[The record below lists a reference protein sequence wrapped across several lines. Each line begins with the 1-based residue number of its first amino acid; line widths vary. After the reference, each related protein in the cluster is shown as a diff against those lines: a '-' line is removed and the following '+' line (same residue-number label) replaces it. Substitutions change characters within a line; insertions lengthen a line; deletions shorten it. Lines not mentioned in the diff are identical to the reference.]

1 MGAIVAD
8 AWGGPEGFF
17 RELNRSEPQLGR
29 DLYNFM
35 SFGPESIHPH
45 GPVVL
50 EVSRLLEM
58 LWLLL
63 PARDWPGLPP
73 ALDSPL
79 DRWAAECPTEVS
91 PHHGISFNEAFQM
104 AYLHATNPF
113 IDLGS
118 LAPLS
123 WSHFR
128 SLFRGSWWEG
138 SPLAFSLH
146 RHRVVDLGLRVR
158 CATSLMLPS
167 MGVDLGLS
175 LTDGES
181 ESIRSA
187 LEWGPLESWGSRV
200 VGQTLAITMMGLGNP
215 LNRDAMEDFLSGL
228 RASESP
234 DNPGRWA
241 SWFFAGHP
249 RLDALDE
256 LRRRAEGIPLAL
268 AMPLNLEAVAEDL
281 GPVPRDF
288 HRGMDGEFSLVK
300 GGLNR

>member
-1 MGAIVAD
+1 MGTIVAD

-17 RELNRSEPQLGR
+17 RELNRSEPQLGKE
-29 DLYNFM
+29 LCNFM
-35 SFGPESIHPH
+35 SSGPESIHPH

-50 EVSRLLEM
+50 EVGRLLEM
-58 LWLLL
+58 LWFLL
-63 PARDWPGLPP
+63 PSRDWPGLPSVV
-73 ALDSPL
+73 ASPMG
-79 DRWAAECPTEVS
+79 RWAAECPTEMS
-91 PHHGISFNEAFQM
+91 LHHGTSFNGAFQM
-104 AYLHATNPF
+104 AYLHATNDF
-113 IDLGS
+113 IDLAS

-123 WSHFR
+123 WSQFR
-128 SLFRGSWWEG
+128 ALFHGSWWQG
-138 SPLAFSLH
+138 SSLAFSLH
-146 RHRVVDLGLRVR
+146 RHRVVDLGLNIR
-158 CATSLMLPS
+158 CAATVMLPS
-167 MGVDLGLS
+167 MGVDLGLA
-175 LTDGES
+175 LTDDEGERIS
-181 ESIRSA
+181 RA
-187 LEWGPLESWGSRV
+187 LEWGPLDSWGSRV
-200 VGQTLAITMMGLGNP
+200 VGQTLLITMMALGNP
-215 LNRDAMEDFLSGL
+215 LDRNAMEDFLAGL

-234 DNPGRWA
+234 HNPGRWA